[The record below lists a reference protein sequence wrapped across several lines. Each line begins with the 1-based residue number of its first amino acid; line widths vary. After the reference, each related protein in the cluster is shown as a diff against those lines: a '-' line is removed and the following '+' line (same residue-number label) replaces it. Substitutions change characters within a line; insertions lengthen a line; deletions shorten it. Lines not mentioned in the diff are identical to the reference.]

1 MQLRKILPAW
11 SFFAALLITLA
22 ALAAGRSRELP
33 ISGLLGAS
41 LGVFLLLWGCFA
53 LSDARIQGLLA
64 QWCRTSRA
72 RVLGLACCLTLPY
85 LAYSLPLRCFS
96 AGGFLAL
103 LLYVNLPVLALRA
116 HSSAR
121 DSPVADFAA
130 LLLIWLPLEL
140 GVLPPLWLWPPGQRG
155 HFLDGLLGVL
165 LAVYCFQVV
174 RALPGIGYR
183 LVPRARDWLLAGAGV
198 LLFLPLALGF
208 GAFTGFLR
216 FSPHVPDSPA
226 ILARILG
233 IFLVTAVPEEL
244 LFRGLLQN
252 LLLRWTGRGALSLG
266 LAAVLFGL
274 AHLNVGAHPDWR
286 LALLATLAGILYGWL
301 FRASGGLMAPAL
313 AHTFVNSL
321 WMLWFRS

>member
-1 MQLRKILPAW
+1 MELRRILPAW
-11 SFFAALLITLA
+11 PFFAALLITLA

-41 LGVFLLLWGCFA
+41 LGVFLLLWGYFA
-53 LSDARIQGLLA
+53 LSDPRIQSVLA
-64 QWCRTSRA
+64 QWCQTSRA
-72 RVLGLACCLTLPY
+72 RVLALACCLVLPY
-85 LAYSLPLRCFS
+85 LAYSLPLHCFS
-96 AGGFLAL
+96 LRGFLAL
-103 LLYVNLPVLALRA
+103 LLYVNLPVLAIRA
-116 HSSAR
+116 HSSVR

-140 GVLPPLWLWPPGQRG
+140 GVLPALWLWPPGQPG
-155 HFLDGLLGVL
+155 HYLDGLLGVL
-165 LAVYCFQVV
+165 LAVYCFQAV
-174 RALPGIGYR
+174 RALPGIGYH
-183 LVPRARDWLLAGAGV
+183 LVPRGRDWLLAGAGV

-208 GAFTGFLR
+208 GALTGFLR
-216 FSPHVPDSPA
+216 FSPHAPDPPA
-226 ILARILG
+226 FLARILG

-252 LLLRWTGRGALSLG
+252 LLLRWTGRGTLSLG
-266 LAAVLFGL
+266 LAAVLFAL

-301 FRASGGLMAPAL
+301 FRATGGLMAPAL

-321 WMLWFRS
+321 WTLGFRS